1 MQATAIGMQWEFW
14 ECKCFLEGGIAMRKD
29 VLTEGA
35 EIPETVVEPRRS
47 VALSGDEMR
56 AFLTF
61 GLAASLLLVYTFA
74 WATSLSS

>member
-1 MQATAIGMQWEFW
+1 
-14 ECKCFLEGGIAMRKD
+14 MRKG
-29 VLTEGA
+29 VLSEGDD
-35 EIPETVVEPRRS
+35 IPEN
-47 VALSGDEMR
+47 VADPSPVLALTGDEMR

>member
-1 MQATAIGMQWEFW
+1 
-14 ECKCFLEGGIAMRKD
+14 MRKD

-35 EIPETVVEPRRS
+35 EIPGPAAGPSRAVT
-47 VALSGDEMR
+47 LSGDEIR

-61 GLAASLLLVYTFA
+61 CLAASMLLVYTFA